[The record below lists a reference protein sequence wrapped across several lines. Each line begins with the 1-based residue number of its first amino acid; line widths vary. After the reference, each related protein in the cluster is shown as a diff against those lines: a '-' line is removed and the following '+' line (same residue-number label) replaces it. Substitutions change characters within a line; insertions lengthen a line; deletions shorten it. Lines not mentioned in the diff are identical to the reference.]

1 MSHIAHLIEHGY
13 AIVRGVYTAADVE
26 VLAGEMDRLKAEA
39 LRHHASYRDR
49 NLLYVI
55 RPHPILGRH
64 LRFIHWAAYIS
75 PVMER
80 FRTDRRQL
88 AIVEPFLGKNLKQI
102 GNQVTWK
109 TPGTDDTTFGFHQDA
124 RFRRPASA
132 FRELATSYV
141 QTFIAIDPHRVEN
154 GCLKVYPGSHK
165 RGLLD
170 LPADRS
176 VMDSESENTVLREWG
191 LDPGNVVDV
200 LLDPGDVALWLPH
213 TLHASGPNQSA
224 MDRRAYVNGYVIAE
238 NCDRGEWAFRDG
250 EPCQLGEPVLVQYD
264 DLYTKPEPH
273 YVDGAF
279 YPPKPPTA

>member
-1 MSHIAHLIEHGY
+1 MSHTADLLEHGY
-13 AIVRGVYTAADVE
+13 AVVRGLYSAADVAA
-26 VLAGEMDRLKAEA
+26 LAAEMDRLKADG

-55 RPHPILGRH
+55 RPHPTLGHH

-80 FRTDRRQL
+80 YRIDPRQL
-88 AIVEPFLGKNLKQI
+88 EIVEPLLGRNVKQI
-102 GNQVTWK
+102 GNQTTWK

-132 FRELATSYV
+132 FRELATSYI
-141 QTFIAIDPHRVEN
+141 QTFLAVDPHRVEN

-165 RGLLD
+165 LGLLD

-176 VMDSESENTVLREWG
+176 VLDSASENAVLEEWG
-191 LDPGNVVDV
+191 LDPERVVDV

-213 TLHASGPNQSA
+213 TLHASGANHSTF
-224 MDRRAYVNGYVIAE
+224 DRRAYVNGYVIAG

-250 EPCQLGEPVLVQYD
+250 EPCSLGEPALVQYD
-264 DLYTKPEPH
+264 DLYTRPEPH
-273 YVDGAF
+273 YVEGAL
-279 YPPKPPTA
+279 YPPKPSAS